1 MESSSTITL
10 TIPCMAVSVNEGG
23 NTLDNF
29 DTLLT
34 GDMIRFTQFT
44 RVDVEITLR
53 GTKVEELLV
62 RVTEFNNNP
71 SPFIIE

>member
-1 MESSSTITL
+1 
-10 TIPCMAVSVNEGG
+10 MAVSVNEGG

-34 GDMIRFTQFT
+34 GDMIRFTRFART
-44 RVDVEITLR
+44 DVDITLS

-62 RVTEFNNNP
+62 RATEFNNNP

>member
-1 MESSSTITL
+1 
-10 TIPCMAVSVNEGG
+10 MAVSVNEGG

-62 RVTEFNNNP
+62 RATEFPNNP